1 MKIEW
6 QDLPLLGYGYFAKV
20 VFKCWTKN
28 IANWSGCWYVAS
40 NIWYFFLMRND
51 RVLVEKMNVLFKLL
65 AFMKRR
71 GKNHPPPPPSTP
83 SGQGSSVYYVSKRA
97 GQVVSKNVCFH
108 RRSLLYL
115 YYIITQWL
123 GDKMSND
130 VMYGRSHRQARQ
142 LYVPC
147 TYFFVSHCLT
157 ETCTVK

>member
-40 NIWYFFLMRND
+40 NIWYFFFLMRND

-71 GKNHPPPPPSTP
+71 GKNHPPPFDPFWIGTIHILRQQKDWVGGVKKWLFSTTVSIVFILH
-83 SGQGSSVYYVSKRA
+83 SGWMIKGP
-97 GQVVSKNVCFH
+97 
-108 RRSLLYL
+108 
-115 YYIITQWL
+115 
-123 GDKMSND
+123 KM
-130 VMYGRSHRQARQ
+130 
-142 LYVPC
+142 C
-147 TYFFVSHCLT
+147 
-157 ETCTVK
+157 